1 MQIRRY
7 GFAALLL
14 IVLTGW
20 FVFAFVTQNFTGN
33 ISIGEE
39 YFLPNMPV
47 AIAVLIPALILLIL
61 TLGHMVFY
69 FLLDYFK
76 NTTKKADFQKLE
88 QAIMMSLKNK
98 IDEKPHYTSKKYR
111 DIGELLNSIK
121 IVPNDLESIDMS
133 DKNKYK
139 ELIETIISLREGKVV
154 ELPSNAGYH
163 LKELNLWN
171 ELKESDNIAES
182 ILMERGF
189 YSDELYTEAFNSL
202 CKSNTYQTIQRYE
215 RWFNIDGLWNIIHRV
230 DAEENPLHLDKDE
243 LLRLISQINFLQ
255 ADYTKLA
262 QVMRHSAIE
271 PDVRISIF
279 KTLLEKSDD
288 ATEGYIYT
296 LLDLEMVSDAQSTL
310 NDLQPDELENLRAY
324 ITVKDQNLS
333 SIDIDYFIRG

>member
-7 GFAALLL
+7 GAAALLFMVV
-14 IVLTGW
+14 IGW
-20 FVFAFVTQNFTGN
+20 FIFAFVTQDYTGN
-33 ISIGEE
+33 ISIGDK
-39 YFLPNMPV
+39 YFVPDMPIAV
-47 AIAVLIPALILLIL
+47 AVLIPAIILFIL
-61 TLGHMVFY
+61 TLAHMVFF

-76 NTTKKADFQKLE
+76 NTTKKADFQRLE

-98 IDEKPHYTSKKYR
+98 VDEKPHYTSKKYR
-111 DIGELLNSIK
+111 DIGELLNSVK
-121 IVPNDLESIDMS
+121 ITPNDIDAIDLS

-139 ELIETIISLREGKVV
+139 EVVDTLIDLKDGKVV

-171 ELKESDNIAES
+171 ELKESENIAES

-189 YSDELYTEAFNSL
+189 YSDELYAEAFNAL

-230 DAEENPLHLDKDE
+230 NAEENPLHLEKDE
-243 LLRLISQINFLQ
+243 LLRLISQINFFRT
-255 ADYTKLA
+255 DYTKLA
-262 QVMRHSAIE
+262 QVMRHSSIE

-296 LLDLEMVSDAQSTL
+296 LLDLEMVSDAQSAL
-310 NDLQPDELENLRAY
+310 NELQPDELENLKAY
-324 ITVKDQNLS
+324 IAVKDHNLS